1 MIGIIN
7 EFNEYSKLNEL
18 DIYLN
23 NVLMSPENI
32 TVNIGDHASTVE
44 SLLLKESTSYDLF
57 MMSALYTNYFYQY
70 VEDLSLYVSPELVKK
85 YSKGISSS
93 IGVVQNKLIGLV
105 NITFFKKQFNNVNN
119 NNNKIKFNNHINI

>member
-1 MIGIIN
+1 
-7 EFNEYSKLNEL
+7 
-18 DIYLN
+18 
-23 NVLMSPENI
+23 MSPENI